1 MRPTNQTRL
10 NVQSL
15 ESREVPACIVTQPT
29 PGTLSIVGDGA
40 SDLVV
45 LRDDGAG
52 GISGFATGAG
62 AFSFTGIRNIRI
74 ATGAGNDRVDYNL
87 IRNLQPNQ
95 VRNLS
100 VSLGSGNDWFSANL
114 HNGFTAVGSDLLAN
128 SQMSISAFGGD
139 GADSMHINANR
150 DVDVAAGASLKM
162 TMFGDAGNDLMTVY
176 YRGENDGSV
185 TIPALD
191 GGTGDDAIR
200 GVYQADLGSIG
211 SALGIVRGRDGND
224 SLSLLMFGP
233 NVSPLS
239 LLDGGAG
246 IDTGLHTANVA
257 MINVP

>member
-1 MRPTNQTRL
+1 
-10 NVQSL
+10 
-15 ESREVPACIVTQPT
+15 VPACVVTQVSPDT
-29 PGTLSIVGDGA
+29 VSIVGDGA
-40 SDLVV
+40 GDLVV

-62 AFSFTGIRNIRI
+62 AFNFNGIRNIRV
-74 ATGAGNDRVDYNL
+74 ATGGGNDRVDYNL
-87 IRNLQPNQ
+87 MRNLLPNQ
-95 VRNLS
+95 VRNLG

-128 SQMSISAFGGD
+128 SQMSISASGGD

-162 TMFGDAGNDLMTVY
+162 SMSGDAGNDLMTVY

-185 TIPALD
+185 SISSLD
-191 GGTGDDAIR
+191 GGTGDDFIR
-200 GVYQADLGSIG
+200 GVYQADLGSTG

-224 SLSLLMFGP
+224 NLSLLMFGP

-239 LLDGGAG
+239 VLDGGAG
-246 IDTGLHTANVA
+246 IDTGLHTPNVT